1 MSNRQ
6 FKIFLS
12 QNIKSEGGLY
22 LAKSHLFHTALKIVE
37 KILCNANLKCY
48 NRFFFVVIF
57 LIWDAGDRP
66 CWLLRQTIILFQ
78 IALFSSWF
86 LKHCALQHLYS
97 SFGSRWSQSYLEYL
111 SSRCLEYIDRSGG
124 PKLSEKNISENTD
137 GRAAAAYSTTICCF
151 QKLASCT
158 TTSSLPLFIILTRNL
173 LVRHLVQTDYREK
186 TIENEA
192 GNSSLLPNCPLPPF
206 EIKICSTHTFLLDTM
221 LYRII
226 RVKHTVLN

>member
-1 MSNRQ
+1 M
-6 FKIFLS
+6 
-12 QNIKSEGGLY
+12 
-22 LAKSHLFHTALKIVE
+22 
-37 KILCNANLKCY
+37 
-48 NRFFFVVIF
+48 
-57 LIWDAGDRP
+57 
-66 CWLLRQTIILFQ
+66 RQTIILSQ
-78 IALFSSWF
+78 IALFPPWF

-111 SSRCLEYIDRSGG
+111 SSRCLEYSIDRSGG

-137 GRAAAAYSTTICCF
+137 GRAAAAAAYTTMLFPKTSKLYYYIIITIIYYF
-151 QKLASCT
+151 DQKSSCKT
-158 TTSSLPLFIILTRNL
+158 LTDRL
-173 LVRHLVQTDYREK
+173 QREKK